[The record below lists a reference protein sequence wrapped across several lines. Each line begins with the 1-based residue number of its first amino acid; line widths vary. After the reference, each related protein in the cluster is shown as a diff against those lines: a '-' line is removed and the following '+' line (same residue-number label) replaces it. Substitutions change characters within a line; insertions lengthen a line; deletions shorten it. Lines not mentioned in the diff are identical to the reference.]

1 MFKLLLLSNFLFFL
15 SMWGFFLIKK
25 HILMLLI
32 SIELMFLAINLNL
45 FFFSSF
51 LDDFIGQVFSV
62 FILTIAASE
71 SAIGLA
77 ILLIYYRLKGTIFL
91 SFINSLKG

>member
-1 MFKLLLLSNFLFFL
+1 
-15 SMWGFFLIKK
+15 MWGFFLIKK